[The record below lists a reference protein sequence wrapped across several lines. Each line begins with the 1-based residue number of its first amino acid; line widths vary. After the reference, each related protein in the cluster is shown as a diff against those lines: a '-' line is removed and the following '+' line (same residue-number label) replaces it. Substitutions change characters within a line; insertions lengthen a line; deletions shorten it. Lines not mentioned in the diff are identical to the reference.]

1 MIRLVYIFLLTGIF
15 CLPELLLRNLGLFFP
30 FCALFVFYTAIAFGP
45 GWGTVTAVLG
55 ALTLDGIGSGASH
68 PWSLLIFGAVI
79 GFSVF
84 WMRQA
89 ESDSVMM
96 NFLPGLVIPPLV
108 WGLSVIFFAQ
118 HPFAAALEQ
127 FPIIFPAAAFSAVI
141 LPLMILLLDRLN
153 ARLALPLFI
162 DARQKRKRG
171 LL

>member
-1 MIRLVYIFLLTGIF
+1 MIRLVYIFLLTGVF
-15 CLPELLLRNLGLFFP
+15 CLPELILRNLGLFFP
-30 FCALFVFYTAIAFGP
+30 FCALFVFYTATAFGP

-79 GFSVF
+79 GFSVY
-84 WMRQA
+84 WTRHV
-89 ESDSVMM
+89 ESDSILM

-108 WGLSVIFFAQ
+108 WVLSMIFFAQ
-118 HPFAAALEQ
+118 HPFATALEQ
-127 FPIIFPAAAFSAVI
+127 FPIVFPAAAFSAVV
-141 LPLMILLLDRLN
+141 LPLMILLLDMLN
-153 ARLALPLFI
+153 ARLALPLFT